1 MDTTDNTEGIPG
13 GLGTHTSPTGD
24 FAVDILKYH
33 NDLREQCSSNT
44 QSMTWNQD
52 LADYAQSYAESLA
65 TQNNCRLSH
74 VFGGHASYSDK
85 NAGENLAMYMSTT
98 GVDAAIAA
106 VKAVNGWAGEGYGE
120 GATSGTT
127 GHYTAMMWK
136 DTTELGCGYGINE
149 AANCIVTA
157 CNYASVAPNMMGQ
170 YDTEVLCTS
179 PYSISGNRRLSH
191 TTGFDVSEL
200 KQCTEHYG
208 IDYKKTMKMVK
219 LSNPRT
225 TEVLSAGV
233 TAPPSNLKSSQNS
246 SKVTSITEMST
257 AERRQFYLDH
267 FAKPK
272 PKPLAVHGE
281 SKSHET
287 PKTVSAAKLASKV
300 SPKKDVR
307 TMSTVERRQFYLD
320 HFSPEALAKKRD
332 KSRRRL

>member
-1 MDTTDNTEGIPG
+1 M
-13 GLGTHTSPTGD
+13 
-24 FAVDILKYH
+24 YH
-33 NDLREQCSSNT
+33 NDLRQQCSSSAKT
-44 QSMTWNQD
+44 LSWNQD
-52 LADYAQSYAESLA
+52 LADYAQSYAEALA
-65 TQNNCRLSH
+65 SENNCGLSH
-74 VFGGHASYSDK
+74 TFGGHGSYSDK
-85 NAGENLAMYMSTT
+85 NAGENLAMYMSSS
-98 GVDAAIAA
+98 GVDSATAA
-106 VKAVNGWAGEGYGE
+106 VKAVNGWAGEGYGA
-120 GATSGTT
+120 GATGSVT

-136 DTTELGCGYGINE
+136 DTTELGCGFGIND
-149 AANCIVTA
+149 ATNCAVTA

-208 IDYKKTMKMVK
+208 VDYKKTMKMVK

-233 TAPPSNLKSSQNS
+233 TAPPSNLKSSQNP
-246 SKVTSITEMST
+246 SKVTSVTEMST
-257 AERRQFYLDH
+257 AERRQFYIDH

-281 SKSHET
+281 SKSRET

-300 SPKKDVR
+300 PPKKDVR